1 MRLLASTVTALALGL
16 PLASHALD
24 GITDPKGDFLA
35 TFAGSTASADLDVV
49 AATVLYNPNTDTFF
63 LKATLDGNVGS
74 TATGVYVWGVNRGAG
89 TAGFGASLGLDGVR
103 FDRVVLVRP
112 DGTGS
117 VAGTNLAP
125 GSVVIS
131 GKTITA
137 QVSGSLLP
145 NNGFSNKLDYT
156 FNLWPRDLAFAA
168 SGVGA
173 ISDFAPNN
181 ANFTATI
188 TAVPEPA
195 SMALMLAGL
204 AAVGGIA
211 ARRRQRNV

>member
-1 MRLLASTVTALALGL
+1 MRLLASTVAALALGL
-16 PLASHALD
+16 PLASHAVD
-24 GITDPKGDFLA
+24 GITDPQGDFLA
-35 TFAGSTASADLDVV
+35 TFAGSSTSADLDVV
-49 AATVLYNPNTDTFF
+49 AATVLYNASLDTFF

-103 FDRVVLVRP
+103 FDRVILVRP
-112 DGTGS
+112 DATGS

-125 GSVVIS
+125 GTVTIS

-137 QVSGSLLP
+137 AVPGSLLP
-145 NNGFSNKLDYT
+145 GTGFTNKLDYT
-156 FNLWPRDLAFAA
+156 FNLWPRDLAFASA
-168 SGVGA
+168 GVGA

-188 TAVPEPA
+188 TTVPEPT
-195 SMALMLAGL
+195 SVALLLGGL
-204 AAVGGIA
+204 GLIA
-211 ARRRQRNV
+211 WRRRQSNS

>member
-1 MRLLASTVTALALGL
+1 MRLLASTVAALALGL

-35 TFAGSTASADLDVV
+35 TFAGSSASADLDVV
-49 AATVLYNPNTDTFF
+49 AATVLYNASLDTFF

-103 FDRVVLVRP
+103 FDRVILVRP

-125 GSVVIS
+125 GAVTIS

-137 QVSGSLLP
+137 AVSGSLLP
-145 NNGFSNKLDYT
+145 STGFANKLDYT
-156 FNLWPRDLAFAA
+156 FNLWPRDLAFASA
-168 SGVGA
+168 GVGA

-188 TAVPEPA
+188 TTVPEPA
-195 SMALMLAGL
+195 SAALLLGGL
-204 AAVGGIA
+204 GLVAVY
-211 ARRRQRNV
+211 RRRQSNS

>member
-1 MRLLASTVTALALGL
+1 MRLLASTVAALALGL

-35 TFAGSTASADLDVV
+35 TFAGSSTSADLDVV
-49 AATVLYNPNTDTFF
+49 AATVLYNASLDTFF

-103 FDRVVLVRP
+103 FDRVILVRP

-117 VAGTNLAP
+117 VAGTNLAA
-125 GSVVIS
+125 GAVTIS

-137 QVSGSLLP
+137 SVKGSLLP
-145 NNGFSNKLDYT
+145 STGFSNKLDYT
-156 FNLWPRDLAFAA
+156 FNLWPRDLAFA
-168 SGVGA
+168 STGVGA

-181 ANFTATI
+181 ANFTATV
-188 TAVPEPA
+188 TTVPEPA
-195 SMALMLAGL
+195 SAALLLGGL
-204 AAVGGIA
+204 GLVAAYRG
-211 ARRRQRNV
+211 RRQSNS